1 LYVQTGQEFMDD
13 FLDKD
18 EKPVTQLTMQE
29 KSEKAGVAAKAAN
42 SFGAQEGG
50 SGGSMSEVDL

>member
-1 LYVQTGQEFMDD
+1 MDD

-18 EKPVTQLTMQE
+18 EKPVTQLTMAE

-42 SFGAQEGG
+42 TFGAQEGG